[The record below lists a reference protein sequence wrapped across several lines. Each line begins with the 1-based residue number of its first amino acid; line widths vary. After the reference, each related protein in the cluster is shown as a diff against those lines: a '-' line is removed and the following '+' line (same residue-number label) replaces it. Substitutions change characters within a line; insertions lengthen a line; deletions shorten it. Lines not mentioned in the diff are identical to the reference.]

1 MAWEIEVSNEFKQ
14 WYEALTDEECG
25 SVNGV
30 VDALAQLG
38 PALGRPQVDTLKG
51 SRYPNMKELR
61 IQHQGRPYR
70 ILFAFDPR
78 RCAYLICGGDKT
90 GDALWYGTR
99 FGGQTRST
107 ASTLKKLEVELMSHK
122 WRDIR
127 RTLSPQKEE
136 ETRQYVKS
144 VVEAVT
150 LNQLREARSL
160 TQANLASILGIN
172 QGSVSKMEKRTDMYV
187 STLRSFIQA
196 MGGQLQIKA
205 IFPEGDSGEGAAA

>member
-1 MAWEIEVSNEFKQ
+1 
-14 WYEALTDEECG
+14 
-25 SVNGV
+25 
-30 VDALAQLG
+30 
-38 PALGRPQVDTLKG
+38 
-51 SRYPNMKELR
+51 
-61 IQHQGRPYR
+61 
-70 ILFAFDPR
+70 
-78 RCAYLICGGDKT
+78 
-90 GDALWYGTR
+90 
-99 FGGQTRST
+99 
-107 ASTLKKLEVELMSHK
+107 MSHK

-127 RTLSPQKEE
+127 RTLSPEKEE

-160 TQANLASILGIN
+160 TQANLAIILGIN

-205 IFPEGDSGEGAAA
+205 IFPEGEVQIEQFESAAAPAADSSEGAAA